1 MLEVLGL
8 KAGYGDSEV
17 LHGIDL
23 SVGESEVVSIIGSNG
38 AGKTTTMRA
47 ICGLISPRAGEIR
60 VEGRNLAGLKAHQMV
75 RCGVAMVPEGRRVF
89 APLTVGENLEMGAV
103 SVASEARRRE
113 ALDRVL
119 MLFPRLAERAAQPAG
134 TLSGGEQQ
142 MLAIGRAMM
151 SEPRLLLLDEPSMGL
166 APLVVAEI
174 FETIV
179 RLRDS
184 GISILLAEQNA
195 RLALKVSHR
204 GYVVQEGRIVLSAD
218 SQSLQ
223 NEQSVRDAYLGA

>member
-89 APLTVGENLEMGAV
+89 APLTVSENLEMGAV
-103 SVASEARRRE
+103 TVASEARRRE

-119 MLFPRLAERAAQPAG
+119 GLFPRLAERAAQPAG

-218 SQSLQ
+218 SQTLQ

>member
-60 VEGRNLAGLKAHQMV
+60 VEGRNRAGLKAHQMV